1 MEISIA
7 VLTEVALATSG
18 HSTYLATNLILN
30 KKHCFCHGGIR
41 IYLLYSNG
49 NTTTES
55 GLKSE
60 RFCKEF
66 VCLQRD
72 IYLSGRELQ
81 IFVLIN

>member
-41 IYLLYSNG
+41 IYLLYSKHNH
-49 NTTTES
+49 
-55 GLKSE
+55 
-60 RFCKEF
+60 R
-66 VCLQRD
+66 VRP
-72 IYLSGRELQ
+72 
-81 IFVLIN
+81 